1 MTDNPQPPLTE
12 LAAEAALHH
21 EMFNAWTEAG
31 FTEGQAIKLLAA
43 IVTANATGG
52 AK

>member
-1 MTDNPQPPLTE
+1 MPDNPQPPLTE

-21 EMFNAWTEAG
+21 EMFNAYIGAG

-43 IVTANATGG
+43 IVTANTSGG
-52 AK
+52 AA